1 MTIAVDF
8 DGTITEQNL
17 YPDIGPFRKYAVN
30 VLNALQ
36 RQGHE
41 ICLWTCRHGETL
53 DLALLNLKEKCFT
66 PDYVNEGP
74 FSTGSPKMVANVYI
88 DDAAWPNCCKPE
100 LSRVDWYEIG
110 KSFNLSEDEING
122 NW

>member
-17 YPDIGPFRKYAVN
+17 YPDTGPFRKYAVN

-36 RQGHE
+36 RQGHK

-53 DLALLNLKEKCFT
+53 DLALVNLKKKGFT
-66 PDYVNEGP
+66 PDYVNDGP
-74 FSTGSPKMVANVYI
+74 FSTGSPKIVANVYI
-88 DDAAWPNCCKPE
+88 DDAAWPKVLMPE
-100 LSRVDWYEIG
+100 RLRVDWYEIG

-122 NW
+122 N

>member
-17 YPDIGPFRKYAVN
+17 YPDVGPFRAYAVN
-30 VLNALQ
+30 VLKALQ
-36 RQGHE
+36 QKGHT

-53 DLALLNLKEKCFT
+53 DLALLNLKKKGFT

-88 DDAAWPNCCKPE
+88 DDAAWPKVCMPE
-100 LSRVDWYEIG
+100 RLRVDWYEIG
-110 KSFNLSEDEING
+110 KSFQLSEDEING